1 MEILV
6 EKMLSDFERGA
17 LSATGQTLIWA
28 LIFFFASAAA
38 SSAYLT
44 VSEIFPLEL
53 RGQAISYFFAIAQ
66 GIGGSAAP
74 SIFGHL
80 IGGQN
85 NPNPD
90 RTPLAWGFGIDTLQS
105 ICRLGHAGALV
116 RTAILNLDCCAK
128 ARVASI
134 SARQQSEEFRA
145 KAVAAMGHK
154 SVQR

>member
-1 MEILV
+1 M
-6 EKMLSDFERGA
+6 
-17 LSATGQTLIWA
+17 TGQLDNGQDN
-28 LIFFFASAAA
+28 
-38 SSAYLT
+38 
-44 VSEIFPLEL
+44 VSTRSTSIIRPRSRLL
-53 RGQAISYFFAIAQ
+53 RGIDGAIPLQSFT
-66 GIGGSAAP
+66 GLG
-74 SIFGHL
+74 L
-80 IGGQN
+80 R
-85 NPNPD
+85 D
-90 RTPLAWGFGIDTLQS
+90 RFTLQS